1 MEEIYTFDE
10 SSTYS
15 LKKSL
20 SDFMGM
26 TTEQFMIFC
35 SLMETTQS
43 VICGAFILHSLSE
56 FEDYD
61 PETIH
66 IHCSYKGALEINNF
80 LKDEKIVKIEQQN
93 VYITESTNI
102 PSESEAFFFKNR
114 IKARLHY
121 FISHEHI
128 HVYPRIKIYI
138 VENPENIL
146 ETVKNFDLSLTQ
158 IWFDGNN
165 LNATYPQTDIEK
177 KSGYINSEY
186 TDFILH
192 FNPILLERINTY
204 KKRGFVLTY
213 DVPSTTVTIRSDED
227 LYVIPDD
234 LIVNFLYRNLI
245 RKMVNNLIEYNSP
258 DYKEI
263 LGQADFYLTYFWLEK
278 YLEEDPLKLLLNLL
292 KKLEMKKCLLPS
304 WIQYTYTEQNKV
316 RKREFKPYKPPTAD
330 EQNKTEIV
338 KMLLFEV
345 CELSKFILTSIKK
358 FKLYKLRA
366 FQIVSRKYELDMES
380 ISDISKKHQNDKDIY
395 DRYKYERKQT
405 LVYDKAKMLC
415 LKKDEEIRFQKVSKD
430 IRKKNNT
437 REIEWL
443 NITDPIV
450 TDPVRFNEKELIS
463 YHSQPPTMTIE
474 DDKEVYTNK
483 RGCMSI
489 HTFGIYNINAYLKG
503 EAVEGYNTQDDT
515 RDEDLD
521 LVEEDARERLVFFL
535 ANSRDLSDLTPY
547 CYTLSDLANDV
558 GHRLYLNCEN
568 GRSTQKDELLE
579 QIDNAIIKLSLGG
592 NQIYVPLGEIINA
605 IYNTKKQIFILIPT
619 EKVFK
624 HTASMVYTYRSYNV
638 RSIDHCQDGSN
649 KNIHT
654 IRICQGDGEGDDC
667 WPIDETLETV
677 QYTKD
682 TFYLERKYY
691 VDDQYIEYLDVDQ
704 TMFEES
710 LTEDILIDKLQDEM
724 REILSFM
731 EYEQRYDFLNEN
743 IRKLLSMSENDRDE
757 LVFNNM
763 SDIQKLLYKTRN
775 LLNFMSN
782 DEKNDFLTRYIT
794 ISDVE
799 EILNEIEETNYDET
813 KVRDLYTFIKI
824 RTY

>member
-1 MEEIYTFDE
+1 MQEIHTFDQ

-15 LKKSL
+15 VKKSL

-26 TTEQFMIFC
+26 TTEQFILFC
-35 SLMETTQS
+35 SLMETTES

-56 FEDYD
+56 FEDYH

-66 IHCSYKGALEINNF
+66 IHCSYNGALEINNF
-80 LKDEKIVKIEQQN
+80 LKDEKLVKIEQQY

-102 PSESEAFFFKNR
+102 PSETEAFFFKNR
-114 IKARLHY
+114 IKVRLHY
-121 FISHEHI
+121 FIAHEHQD
-128 HVYPRIKIYI
+128 VYPRIKIYI

-204 KKRGFVLTY
+204 KKRGFVLRY
-213 DVPSTTVTIRSDED
+213 DIPSTTVTIGSDEY

-245 RKMVNNLIEYNSP
+245 RKMVNNLIEYNNP

-380 ISDISKKHQNDKDIY
+380 ISDISKKHQSDKDIY

-450 TDPVRFNEKELIS
+450 TDPVRFNEKELVS

-474 DDKEVYTNK
+474 DDKEVYTSK

-654 IRICQGDGEGDDC
+654 IRVCQGDGEGDDC

-724 REILSFM
+724 GEILSFM
-731 EYEQRYDFLNEN
+731 EYEQRYDFLDEN

-757 LVFNNM
+757 LAFNNM

-775 LLNFMSN
+775 SLNFMSN
-782 DEKNDFLTRYIT
+782 DEKNDFLTRYIM
-794 ISDVE
+794 ISEVE
-799 EILNEIEETNYDET
+799 EILNELEETDYDET